1 MSKKETSPPCPY
13 CANPDLFNAPSEP
26 GGRALGRAIVNLRG
40 KYWQR
45 SSNRQASL
53 RSFPEFI
60 HQDQRRFRIEGKK
73 EFIERFQGFNVEVIG
88 LELVIMPTMSEG
100 PGFHQAIP
108 AGFDRMT
115 GEERKK
121 TPLRFYNAC
130 RITHEKTRIVLD
142 AHAWSTHGLL
152 LTFRHLPTAPTKET
166 EAVLRLLLD
175 FFKAETRGAPKV
187 LEYDVIKA
195 IQKLGEKATQDAVA
209 QELAVSDRALR
220 DWTARHGMNWQA
232 TKKKYQNVLI

>member
-1 MSKKETSPPCPY
+1 MSKKQTIPPCPY
-13 CANPDLFNAPSEP
+13 CANPDLFNAQSEQ
-26 GGRALGRAIVNLRG
+26 GGRALVGGIVNMRG

-45 SSNRQASL
+45 PSNRHASL
-53 RSFPEFI
+53 RTFPEFI
-60 HQDQRRFRIEGKK
+60 YKEQRRFRIEGKK
-73 EFIERFQGFNVEVIG
+73 EFIKRFQGFNVEVIG
-88 LELVIMPTMSEG
+88 LELVIMPIMSEG
-100 PGFHQAIP
+100 PGFHQAMP

-115 GEERKK
+115 NEERVK

-130 RITHEKTRIVLD
+130 RITHEKTQIVLD

-152 LTFRHLPTAPTKET
+152 MTFRNLPTSPTKET

-187 LEYDVIKA
+187 LEYEVIKA

-209 QELAVSDRALR
+209 KELAVSKRTLR

-232 TKKKYQNVLI
+232 AKQKYENARI